1 MKTPKSFVFYESW
14 ASMLEA
20 LPGEMELELL
30 HAIFAYHRNGTC
42 SLSDPILLAYFRAE
56 IMPKM
61 QDNARKYKDAVGR
74 AAKAA
79 RARASSGPAHGPQ
92 PSENGKPSASDIGS
106 ILDDIDTTSDNIDA
120 ASSDIGRC
128 CDNHD
133 LVYVYVNDSDSDNDN
148 VNVNVN
154 EKDKRLKDKNLK
166 DKNPRELSLPTD
178 SSSLTGEKERD
189 GQAVSRPA
197 PKKPEDV
204 RHRKGEYGHVMLTD
218 KQLADLI
225 RKHGEPETAAA
236 IEAVDAYCEETGK
249 TYRNYSLVIE
259 RWGYEAARRGKAR
272 KGGQSARDEPVSGN
286 DYLLQMIREGGD
298 GHDDGI

>member
-79 RARASSGPAHGPQ
+79 RARASSGSAHGPQ
-92 PSENGKPSASDIGS
+92 SSEIGKSSASDIDP
-106 ILDDIDTTSDNIDA
+106 ILDDIDPTSTNIDA
-120 ASSDIGRC
+120 ASSDIGSDC
-128 CDNHD
+128 YNHD
-133 LVYVYVNDSDSDNDN
+133 LVYVYVNDSDYVDDD
-148 VNVNVN
+148 VNVSVN
-154 EKDKRLKDKNLK
+154 KKDKRLK
-166 DKNPRELSLPTD
+166 DKNPRELSLPTG
-178 SSSLTGEKERD
+178 STSLTGEKERD

-197 PKKPEDV
+197 PKKPENV

>member
-79 RARASSGPAHGPQ
+79 RARASSGSAHGPQ
-92 PSENGKPSASDIGS
+92 SSEIGKSSASDIDP
-106 ILDDIDTTSDNIDA
+106 ILDDIDPTSTNIDA
-120 ASSDIGRC
+120 ASSDIGSD

-133 LVYVYVNDSDSDNDN
+133 LVYVYVNDSDYVDDD
-148 VNVNVN
+148 VNVSVN
-154 EKDKRLKDKNLK
+154 KKDKRLK

-178 SSSLTGEKERD
+178 SSSLPGEKERD
-189 GQAVSRPA
+189 GQAVSHPA
-197 PKKPEDV
+197 RKKPEDV
-204 RHRKGEYGHVMLTD
+204 RHRKGEFGHVMLTD
-218 KQLADLI
+218 KQLSDLI
-225 RKHGEPETAAA
+225 RKHGEPETTAA
-236 IEAVDAYCEETGK
+236 IEAVDAYCEEKGK

-259 RWGYEAARRGKAR
+259 RWGYEAARRGKTR
-272 KGGQSARDEPVSGN
+272 KGGQSARDEPMSGN

-298 GHDDGI
+298 GHADHD

>member
-42 SLSDPILLAYFRAE
+42 GLSDPILLAYFRTE

-79 RARASSGPAHGPQ
+79 RARASSGSAHGPQ
-92 PSENGKPSASDIGS
+92 SSESGKSSASNIDS
-106 ILDDIDTTSDNIDA
+106 ISDDIDPTSTNIDE
-120 ASSDIGRC
+120 ASSDIGSD

-133 LVYVYVNDSDSDNDN
+133 LVYVYVNDSDYVDDD
-148 VNVNVN
+148 VNVSVN
-154 EKDKRLKDKNLK
+154 KKDKRLK

-178 SSSLTGEKERD
+178 PSGLPGEKERD
-189 GQAVSRPA
+189 GQAVSHPA
-197 PKKPEDV
+197 RKKPEDV
-204 RHRKGEYGHVMLTD
+204 RHRKGEFGHVMLTD
-218 KQLADLI
+218 KQLAELI
-225 RKHGEPETAAA
+225 RKHGEPETTAA
-236 IEAVDAYCEETGK
+236 IEAVDAYCEESGK
-249 TYRNYSLVIE
+249 TYHNYALVVE
-259 RWGYEAARRGKAR
+259 RWGYDAAR
-272 KGGQSARDEPVSGN
+272 KGKNRKDGPPARDEPMSGN
-286 DYLLQMIREGGD
+286 EFLLSMIREGGD
-298 GHDDGI
+298 GHADHD

>member
-42 SLSDPILLAYFRAE
+42 GLSDPILLAYFRTE

-79 RARASSGPAHGPQ
+79 RARASSGSARDPQ
-92 PSENGKPSASDIGS
+92 PRGSGKTPSHDVAPISDN
-106 ILDDIDTTSDNIDA
+106 IDTTS
-120 ASSDIGRC
+120 SDIVSG

-133 LVYVYVNDSDSDNDN
+133 HVYVYVNDSDYVDDSVS
-148 VNVNVN
+148 VNTS
-154 EKDKRLKDKNLK
+154 EKDKTLKDKTL
-166 DKNPRELSLPTD
+166 RELSLPTD
-178 SSSLTGEKERD
+178 PSGLPGEKERD
-189 GQAVSRPA
+189 GQAVSHPA
-197 PKKPEDV
+197 RKKPEDV

-249 TYRNYSLVIE
+249 HYSNYALVIE
-259 RWGYEAARRGKAR
+259 RWGYDAAR
-272 KGGQSARDEPVSGN
+272 KGKSRKDGPPARDEPMSGN
-286 DYLLQMIREGGD
+286 EFLLSMIREGGD
-298 GHDDGI
+298 GHADHD